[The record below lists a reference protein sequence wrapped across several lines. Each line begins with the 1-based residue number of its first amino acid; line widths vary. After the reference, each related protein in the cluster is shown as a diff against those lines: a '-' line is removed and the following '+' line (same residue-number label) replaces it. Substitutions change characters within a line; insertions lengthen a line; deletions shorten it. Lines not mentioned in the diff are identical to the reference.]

1 MATLLSLVK
10 SGAPGANISQKSND
24 IIVKSKDREATKAKL
39 ESYFIKNK
47 IQYKSE
53 FKKSKSSSID
63 VLSVVGFKG
72 DIIFK
77 PIIQKGAGGV
87 GFEKELSADLDNYF
101 NGAEM
106 GDIKHKDVIKKM
118 ESVLGINQ
126 KSKMKV
132 SHEGSKNQKRAL
144 TYSSGKI
151 TISNS
156 SGETLTDI
164 TLVDANNRNPIYLS
178 LKMSNTYYILSA
190 AIASYFSNKNT
201 QVGINEYFG
210 FNGQMMGGF
219 GEEFACITD
228 PPNYQRAKSN
238 IKDLLTQAYGSNVVV
253 VHKKREG
260 DVMVSK
266 VGSNVPV
273 TIKNINEDSYVYP
286 EAGKRKY
293 ANIKFNATINGHE
306 YKVNFQFRGTTA
318 TDRGPKY
325 LRILLERI

>member
-1 MATLLSLVK
+1 MATLLSIVR

-24 IIVKSKDREATKAKL
+24 IIVKSKDREGTKAKL
-39 ESYFIKNK
+39 ESYFTKNK

-87 GFEKELSADLDNYF
+87 GFEKELSADLENYF
-101 NGAEM
+101 NGADM
-106 GDIKHKDVIKKM
+106 TDIRHKDVIKKM

-126 KSKMKV
+126 KSKLKV

-144 TYSSGKI
+144 TYNAGSI
-151 TISNS
+151 NISNS

-164 TLVDANNRNPIYLS
+164 TLVGNNTKMYLS

-190 AIASYFSNKNT
+190 AIASYFANKNT
-201 QVGINEYFG
+201 QTGINEFFG
-210 FNGQMMGGF
+210 FNGQKMGGF
-219 GEEFACITD
+219 GEEFACITS

-238 IKDLLTQAYGSNVVV
+238 IKDVLTQAYGSKVVV
-253 VHKKREG
+253 IHKKREG

-266 VGSNVPV
+266 IGSTVPI
-273 TIKNINEDSYVYP
+273 TIKDLNENSYVYP
-286 EAGKRKY
+286 EEGKRKY

-318 TDRGPKY
+318 ADRGPKY